1 MLPFYL
7 DFSLYV
13 YVVAY
18 VKYKGKY
25 IILYISY
32 ICHTKSHIITYRH
45 LYIIYRMCSVVRV
58 FSVVFDSLLPQA
70 L

>member
-25 IILYISY
+25 II
-32 ICHTKSHIITYRH
+32 
-45 LYIIYRMCSVVRV
+45 YRMCSVVRV